1 MVGIQTTKA
10 INGLHKVTCGFWA
23 CLSCVFTPK
32 LLLLCVLITTL
43 PSPFLSSEGGCQSA
57 AGCVAQCGT
66 DFVHPPQ
73 SQFLQPLESWAPA
86 KASLTW
92 SAPGPLVKGVLL
104 LRLWHKSYS
113 LLLQS
118 ISIPSSQ
125 DFQEGLS
132 KVQTFFLLWFIYFF
146 PWILHCW
153 HSSGKGFPECLG
165 TGSIFQFWNQ
175 SIEEHR

>member
-10 INGLHKVTCGFWA
+10 INDLHKVTCGFWV

-43 PSPFLSSEGGCQSA
+43 PSPFLTSEGECQSA
-57 AGCVAQCGT
+57 AECVVQCGT
-66 DFVHPPQ
+66 DFVPRPQ
-73 SQFLQPLESWAPA
+73 SKFLQTLESLAPA

-92 SAPGPLVKGVLL
+92 SVPGPLVKGVLL

-132 KVQTFFLLWFIYFF
+132 QVQTFFLLWFFF
-146 PWILHCW
+146 SLYPSL
-153 HSSGKGFPECLG
+153 LA
-165 TGSIFQFWNQ
+165 
-175 SIEEHR
+175 